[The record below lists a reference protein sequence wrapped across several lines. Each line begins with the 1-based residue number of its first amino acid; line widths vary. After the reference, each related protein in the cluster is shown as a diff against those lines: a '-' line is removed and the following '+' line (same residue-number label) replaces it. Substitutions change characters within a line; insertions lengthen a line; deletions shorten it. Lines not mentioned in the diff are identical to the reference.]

1 MYAFRSALAPFVTAL
16 VGLGAAASAQDGCAP
31 CVPDEPEPDA
41 PKIWSGQAA
50 LSGAART
57 GNTET
62 QEIGFEGRLQREV
75 KRTRHLAELLF
86 DLGQTEVEQDDGTTQ
101 TEETTNRFFG
111 SYEQNRLLTERI
123 FLFGDVDHEIDRF
136 SGFNY
141 RTVVAL
147 GVGYDVLKREGLTWS
162 VSGGPGYRFERT
174 DERITGEPEVT
185 NEELA
190 ARFASRYTQQLND
203 NVTLSN
209 DTDILWTDISTT
221 SFNRTAIT
229 ADLVGGLAARGS
241 FELTHESNPPLGAV
255 ETDTVTRVALV
266 YAFGE

>member
-1 MYAFRSALAPFVTAL
+1 MRAFLFTTAVILASGPGF
-16 VGLGAAASAQDGCAP
+16 AAASAQDGCAP
-31 CVPDEPEPDA
+31 CAPAEPEPEK

-62 QEIGFEGRLQREV
+62 QEIGFEGRVQREIN
-75 KRTRHLAELLF
+75 RTRHLAELLF
-86 DLGQTEVEQDDGTTQ
+86 DIGQTEVEQEDGTTE
-101 TEETTNRFFG
+101 TEETTNRFFA
-111 SYEQNRLLTERI
+111 SYEQNRLLTDRF

-136 SGFNY
+136 SGFDY
-141 RTVVAL
+141 RTVVAA
-147 GVGYDVLKREGLTWS
+147 GAGYDILQRETLTWS

-174 DERITGEPEVT
+174 DESITGEPEVT
-185 NEELA
+185 NEEFA
-190 ARFASRYTQQLND
+190 ARFASRYAHQLND
-203 NVTLSN
+203 NVTFSN

-241 FELTHESNPPLGAV
+241 FELTHETDPPPGAV
-255 ETDTVTRVALV
+255 ETDTVTRIALV
-266 YAFGE
+266 YAFGQ